1 MLETYLK
8 DLEEVVNIDCGSNTC
23 DGVTR
28 VAEIMKRHYDEIGF
42 ATELVDL
49 GDKAGRGLFATNK
62 PGAEKFDI
70 MFNAHLDTVYP
81 DGTVAQRPFR
91 VEDGTVYGPGCA
103 DCKAGVIAIFHALK
117 NARKEDLDRLAIAV
131 CYNPDEEVSSLSS
144 REWLA
149 TMAKKA
155 RRSRR
160 LRTGR
165 ASGAFVRLPQGSLRL
180 GRHLPRRLPL
190 TQATTRRTA
199 APPFSP
205 PPGSQSNSPSSRTSK
220 ARARA

>member
-81 DGTVAQRPFR
+81 VLHSRPQVFLPDISRFLVA
-91 VEDGTVYGPGCA
+91 E
-103 DCKAGVIAIFHALK
+103 I
-117 NARKEDLDRLAIAV
+117 
-131 CYNPDEEVSSLSS
+131 
-144 REWLA
+144 
-149 TMAKKA
+149 
-155 RRSRR
+155 
-160 LRTGR
+160 GR
-165 ASGAFVRLPQGSLRL
+165 AHV
-180 GRHLPRRLPL
+180 
-190 TQATTRRTA
+190 
-199 APPFSP
+199 
-205 PPGSQSNSPSSRTSK
+205 
-220 ARARA
+220 

>member
-91 VEDGTVYGPGCA
+91 VEDGTVYGP
-103 DCKAGVIAIFHALK
+103 
-117 NARKEDLDRLAIAV
+117 
-131 CYNPDEEVSSLSS
+131 
-144 REWLA
+144 
-149 TMAKKA
+149 
-155 RRSRR
+155 
-160 LRTGR
+160 
-165 ASGAFVRLPQGSLRL
+165 
-180 GRHLPRRLPL
+180 
-190 TQATTRRTA
+190 A
-199 APPFSP
+199 APTARPAS
-205 PPGSQSNSPSSRTSK
+205 SPSSTPSRTP
-220 ARARA
+220 ARKTSTVSPSPSATTPTKK

>member
-91 VEDGTVYGPGCA
+91 VAPAAPSCAPARVAPSGTSPSTA
-103 DCKAGVIAIFHALK
+103 
-117 NARKEDLDRLAIAV
+117 
-131 CYNPDEEVSSLSS
+131 
-144 REWLA
+144 
-149 TMAKKA
+149 
-155 RRSRR
+155 
-160 LRTGR
+160 
-165 ASGAFVRLPQGSLRL
+165 
-180 GRHLPRRLPL
+180 LPL

-205 PPGSQSNSPSSRTSK
+205 PPGSQSKSPSSRTSK